1 MSENLPSCKLFVQL
15 SVDSIWFKVECSFE
29 LYLKHQFIEN
39 NVYPSES
46 IVPIPSSLCTFTLLS
61 PILVYLKVIRLD
73 CINFVNIKIAYSFCV
88 WTTSCKIICH
98 CLQHYLCTVSSLKY
112 IIWYLYIVFCC
123 SVGTPALMTPAG
135 LTLPRYTVATTP
147 HTYQVAQ
154 ANPAAAAAATGWVHP
169 GYIMQPPTMAH
180 VSPYSYFHGQSGL
193 VDQN

>member
-1 MSENLPSCKLFVQL
+1 MQL

-39 NVYPSES
+39 NVYLSEL
-46 IVPIPSSLCTFTLLS
+46 IVPTPSSLCTFTLLS

>member
-1 MSENLPSCKLFVQL
+1 MSLTSQL
-15 SVDSIWFKVECSFE
+15 LL
-29 LYLKHQFIEN
+29 LYVL
-39 NVYPSES
+39 
-46 IVPIPSSLCTFTLLS
+46 FTLLS
-61 PILVYLKVIRLD
+61 LILVYLKVIRLD

>member
-39 NVYPSES
+39 NVYLREL
-46 IVPIPSSLCTFTLLS
+46 IVPTPSSLCTFTLLS

-98 CLQHYLCTVSSLKY
+98 CLQHYLCTVSSLKVY
-112 IIWYLYIVFCC
+112 NLILIHCFLLQCWDPCLNDPRW
-123 SVGTPALMTPAG
+123 SDPAPVHSG
-135 LTLPRYTVATTP
+135 HHSPHLPS
-147 HTYQVAQ
+147 
-154 ANPAAAAAATGWVHP
+154 GP
-169 GYIMQPPTMAH
+169 G
-180 VSPYSYFHGQSGL
+180 
-193 VDQN
+193 

>member
-39 NVYPSES
+39 NVYLSEL
-46 IVPIPSSLCTFTLLS
+46 IVPTPFSLCTFTLLS

-73 CINFVNIKIAYSFCV
+73 CINFVNIKIASSFCV

-98 CLQHYLCTVSSLKY
+98 CLQHNLCTVSSLKY